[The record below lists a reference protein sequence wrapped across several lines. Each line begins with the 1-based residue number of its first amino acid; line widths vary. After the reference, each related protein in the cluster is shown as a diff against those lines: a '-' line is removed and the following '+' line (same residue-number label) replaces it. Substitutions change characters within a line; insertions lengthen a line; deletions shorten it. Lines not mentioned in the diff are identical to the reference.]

1 MMKVSDPIMFGNMVR
16 VFYKDVFSKYS
27 DLFSSLGVNPN
38 NGLGDVYDKIKGNP
52 KQAEV
57 EAAFMECYQARPGLA
72 MVDSSKGQNTQSSLC
87 QMKANLSRN
96 HEPPCAE

>member
-1 MMKVSDPIMFGNMVR
+1 MKVSDPIMFGNMVR

-72 MVDSSKGQNTQSSLC
+72 RTPAKVRIRKVLFR